1 MPLMTWSNELSVG
14 LPDIDR
20 EHHWLLDATNLLH
33 DELSKPQPS
42 PAVVGDT
49 LHGLMDYT
57 VNHFVGEESLF
68 QQVQYPHADAHR
80 ALHDRFTA
88 QVMGLINDHEAGK
101 DIGTNT
107 LELLKNW
114 LIQHIMVAD
123 KAYVP
128 FILAAESAANRA
140 RAGRRPGL
148 KRPRAWADKRGK
160 QRARHQG

>member
-1 MPLMTWSNELSVG
+1 MPLMTWTDELSVG
-14 LPDIDR
+14 LPHIDR

-33 DELSKPQPS
+33 DELSQPQPR
-42 PAVVGDT
+42 PEVVAQT

-57 VNHFVGEESLF
+57 VNHFVGEELLF
-68 QQVQYPHADAHR
+68 QQLRYPQADAHR

-88 QVMGLINDHEAGK
+88 QVMGLIQDQEAGK
-101 DIGTNT
+101 DIGTST

-128 FILAAESAANRA
+128 FIVAAQSAQRMARLRA
-140 RAGRRPGL
+140 EQQG
-148 KRPRAWADKRGK
+148 KRPRAWARKRGK
-160 QRARHQG
+160 LRSQH

>member
-1 MPLMTWSNELSVG
+1 MPLMTWTSDLSVG

-33 DELSKPQPS
+33 EELSQPEPS
-42 PAVVGDT
+42 HAVVADT

-68 QQVQYPHADAHR
+68 QRVNYPHADAHR

-101 DIGTNT
+101 DIGTST

-114 LIQHIMVAD
+114 LVNHIMVAD

-128 FILAAESAANRA
+128 FILVANSAAPNA
-140 RAGRRPGL
+140 RSGRWSGP
-148 KRPRAWADKRGK
+148 KRPRAWANKRGK
-160 QRARHQG
+160 QRACHHG